1 MDYERSFRMPLLPDK
16 EKCCGCTACQN
27 ICVHNAITMV
37 PDNLGFKYPRINK
50 SACIECGLCIRVCA
64 FNNCYDSDRN
74 FAQPKVYAV
83 RHKNEQEIETSR
95 SGGAFIAFS
104 DFVLKEGGVI
114 YGAGYTDHFRI
125 SHKRAVTKEQ
135 RNEFK
140 GSKYVQSDLNTVFLQ
155 IKADLNNGLKVLFSG
170 TPCQTAGL
178 KSYIGENKSANL
190 YLIDIICH
198 GTPSPYLWRDYLN
211 YTEQKFNQKIIHVN
225 FRDKSLGWS
234 AHKESF
240 IFENGRKII
249 TDIWEKLFYQHIML
263 RPSCGNCPYTNIN
276 RPSDITLGDFWGW
289 EKTDAAFNSDNKGC
303 SLVLINTKKGER
315 LFSAGS
321 NDFTYVESDILRC
334 MQPNLQRPT
343 LLSDSSEEFVRNYT
357 EGGFETVI
365 ARYGSVRKRR
375 IFVNFLKRALNRLKQ
390 IFKHAEAL

>member
-1 MDYERSFRMPLLPDK
+1 MPVLPDK

-37 PDNLGFKYPRINK
+37 PDNMGFKYPRINK
-50 SACIECGLCIRVCA
+50 SACIDCGLCIKVCA
-64 FNNCYDSDRN
+64 FNNRYGTDRN
-74 FAQPKVYAV
+74 FTQPKVYAV
-83 RHKNEQEIETSR
+83 RHKNEREMETSR

-104 DFVLKEGGVI
+104 DFVLKQGGVI

-125 SHKRAVTKEQ
+125 THKRAVTKQE

-178 KSYIGENKSANL
+178 KSYIGENKSDNL

-198 GTPSPYLWRDYLN
+198 GTPSPYLWRDYLK
-211 YTEQKFNQKIIHVN
+211 YTEQKYNQKIIHVN
-225 FRDKSLGWS
+225 FRDKSLGWT

-289 EKTDAAFNSDNKGC
+289 EKTDTAFNSDNKGC
-303 SLVLINTKKGER
+303 SLVLINTNKGER
-315 LFSAGS
+315 LFSAS
-321 NDFTYVESDILRC
+321 CNDFTYVESDISRC
-334 MQPNLQRPT
+334 MQPNLQKPT
-343 LLSDSSEEFVRNYT
+343 LLSDSSEEFVRNYS

-365 ARYGSVRKRR
+365 ARYGTVRKKCV
-375 IFVNFLKRALNRLKQ
+375 FVNFTKRALNRLRQ
-390 IFKHAEAL
+390 IFKHAKPL